1 MQTYELFSINENTKP
16 YYLTKGS
23 SLIISGLTISMRLQS
38 MNISHE
44 SRRLHGCD
52 AILKLPPTKS
62 MADASGTSRPRREIT
77 TASSTSWCSDSSGSG
92 ISTAAVATPAWR
104 NDEVGFRNRTGSCNT
119 PQTHARSNQRPRGQG
134 SWNRGS
140 VLGSRM
146 EGARTAPW
154 GPGCR
159 APWRG
164 RCSCAQ
170 PR

>member
-1 MQTYELFSINENTKP
+1 MILLDNETIGIFYYTLQTLEFFLYINENIKS
-16 YYLTKGS
+16 YYGPIVNYLR
-23 SLIISGLTISMRLQS
+23 SLVVTT
-38 MNISHE
+38 
-44 SRRLHGCD
+44 
-52 AILKLPPTKS
+52 LKLPPTKS
-62 MADASGTSRPRREIT
+62 MADASGTSRPRWEMT

-119 PQTHARSNQRPRGQG
+119 PKHKRDQTREPHGKEGEG
-134 SWNRGS
+134 SWKGGS

-146 EGARTAPW
+146 GGAQTAPL

-164 RCSCAQ
+164 LRSCAQ
-170 PR
+170 RR